1 MHLDLP
7 GHSGI
12 IWMHPGCSQEPPR
25 KRPESREHPGGTRE
39 TLTRDPET
47 LRILISEATIQDP
60 GPKMCVQMY
69 VYLCTYI
76 FLYVCIC
83 IHIYI
88 YIYIFISFWI
98 CICMWILGAGPLNKD
113 PGSWVREPG
122 SKSMD
127 PEPLTQDLWI
137 LVSGSRLQRKEVAL
151 GSHCNWL
158 PSPTLQVKEVWKVK
172 QAKQVEPVKRW
183 CLRFAEYFSVFS
195 WLSVAVLMPVAT
207 EHGCVSFRFSWLY
220 CVWRT
225 MYAN

>member
-88 YIYIFISFWI
+88 YIYIYLFLNMYLHVDPGGRTLEQGS
-98 CICMWILGAGPLNKD
+98 WILGAGAWIQEHGSRTTD
-113 PGSWVREPG
+113 PGSLDIGLRIQAPEKGGG
-122 SKSMD
+122 SGQ
-127 PEPLTQDLWI
+127 PLQLAA
-137 LVSGSRLQRKEVAL
+137 QP
-151 GSHCNWL
+151 N
-158 PSPTLQVKEVWKVK
+158 PT
-172 QAKQVEPVKRW
+172 
-183 CLRFAEYFSVFS
+183 S
-195 WLSVAVLMPVAT
+195 
-207 EHGCVSFRFSWLY
+207 
-220 CVWRT
+220 
-225 MYAN
+225 

>member
-88 YIYIFISFWI
+88 YIYLYLFEYVSA
-98 CICMWILGAGPLNKD
+98 C
-113 PGSWVREPG
+113 GSWG
-122 SKSMD
+122 QD
-127 PEPLTQDLWI
+127 P
-137 LVSGSRLQRKEVAL
+137 
-151 GSHCNWL
+151 
-158 PSPTLQVKEVWKVK
+158 
-172 QAKQVEPVKRW
+172 
-183 CLRFAEYFSVFS
+183 
-195 WLSVAVLMPVAT
+195 
-207 EHGCVSFRFSWLY
+207 
-220 CVWRT
+220 
-225 MYAN
+225 